1 MKMSI
6 LEKIGNIGQSLWYD
20 NIKRKKL
27 KDGSIAGMISS
38 GRIKGIT
45 SNPSI
50 FQKAIASSKDYDLS
64 LKPMAWSG
72 MESKEI
78 FWQLAIEDIKQATD
92 LFAPVY
98 ASTSGLDGYVSIEV
112 DPLLA
117 YDTDGTIEDAKKLW
131 HLIRRPNL
139 MIKIPATKEGIP
151 AVRQAIADG
160 INVNVTLIFSLAR
173 YAEVIEAYISG
184 LEDRV
189 RAGLPIDRIASVA
202 SFFVSR
208 MDTKIDGL
216 LEEQLRDGKLSSDEF
231 ETLVGKAAVANA
243 RLAYQVFID
252 KFSTERFMN
261 LKKAGAHVQRP
272 LWASTSTKNPKYR
285 DVIYVEEL
293 LAPDSVNTVPPNTL
307 DAFLQHGVAENTI
320 FKDLDPARAL
330 FGQLD
335 SRGILERTVTD
346 ELENEGVT
354 AFSQAYRS
362 LLETVEQRRKSAVEE
377 LGMLTPNVIQQVQE
391 LVRLDFTD
399 RFFDKDP
406 SLWTDDTKGQAE
418 IRNRMNWISTPYD
431 VRNALPGLRNLGK
444 ELSEDGFTHAVL
456 LGMGGSSLAPE
467 VISKILKGT
476 DTANERGLKFQV
488 LDSTNPEQVA
498 SITINNPIDKTVF
511 IVASKS
517 GTTGEINAFLDY
529 FWNQVEMIRPEEP
542 GKQFIAITDPGT
554 RLAKM
559 ADERGFRAVFLADPQ
574 VGGRNSALTAFGIVP
589 AAVMGID
596 LDKFINNAVNMAE
609 ECKQEKTLQSNP
621 GFVLGAIIGTAAR
634 EGRNKLTLLTNSEW
648 CSFGDWLEQLV
659 AESSGKDGKG
669 ILPVVNEP
677 VLDVTNYSS
686 DRLFVYLAK
695 DTDESDLLQQLR
707 LAGHPVIT
715 LRVDDDEDLAGQFYL
730 WEIAVATACSVI
742 GVNSFDQPDV
752 QDAKV
757 RTIAGLEEYKKSGK
771 FEDVVPSAGYPRA
784 KILTYLP
791 ETVEKRGSLM
801 RLIGSYIEHDLGHAQ
816 FIAINAFLPRNM
828 ENEELLQAFRQR
840 LAQKYHL
847 PTTLGFGPRFLHS
860 TGQFHKGGP
869 NTGVFILLT
878 AQRQNDLHIP
888 GQGVSFGVFQ
898 RAQAIGDLR
907 ALQAKN
913 RQVLWIDLS
922 EPDVHILLD
931 S

>member
-1 MKMSI
+1 MSI
-6 LEKIGNIGQSLWYD
+6 TEKIQIIGQSLWYD
-20 NIKRKKL
+20 NIERQKL

-38 GRIKGIT
+38 GKIKGIT

-98 ASTSGLDGYVSIEV
+98 ASTSGNDGYVSIEV

-160 INVNVTLIFSLAR
+160 INVNVTLIFSIER

-189 RAGLPIDRIASVA
+189 RTGLPIDRIASVA

-216 LEEQLRDGKLSSDEF
+216 LEEQLHDGKISSDEF
-231 ETLVGKAAVANA
+231 ENLSGKAAIANA
-243 RLAYQVFID
+243 RLAYQLFLE
-252 KFSTERFMN
+252 KFSAERFQ
-261 LKKAGAHVQRP
+261 KIKAAGGRVQRP

-293 LAPDSVNTVPPNTL
+293 IAPDSVNTVPPNTL
-307 DAFLQHGVAENTI
+307 DAFMKHGVVETTI

-330 FGQLD
+330 FGQLEA
-335 SRGILERTVTD
+335 RGILEKTVTD
-346 ELENEGVT
+346 ELENEGVS
-354 AFSQAYRS
+354 AFSKAYLS

-377 LGMLTPNVIQQVQE
+377 LGYLSPIVIQQVQE
-391 LVRLDFTD
+391 LVRANFKD

-406 SLWTDDTKGQAE
+406 SLWTDDPKGQIE
-418 IRNRMNWISTPYD
+418 IRNRMNWVSTPYD
-431 VRNALPGLRNLGK
+431 AINALPDHQNLGR
-444 ELSEDGFTHAVL
+444 ELVENGFTHAVL

-467 VISKILKGT
+467 VISKIVKRT
-476 DTANERGLKFQV
+476 DTANESGLKFRI
-488 LDSTNPEQVA
+488 LDSTDPEQVA
-498 SITINNPIDKTVF
+498 SITINNPIDKTIF

-529 FWNQVEMIRPEEP
+529 FWDQVKTIRPDGP

-554 RLAKM
+554 RLAKL
-559 ADERGFRAVFLADPQ
+559 AEERGFRAVFLADPL
-574 VGGRNSALTAFGIVP
+574 VGGRNSALTTFGIVP
-589 AAVMGID
+589 AAVMGIN
-596 LDKFINNAVNMAE
+596 LEKFIHQAVNMAE
-609 ECKQEKTLQSNP
+609 ECKQEKSLQSNP

-634 EGRNKLTLLTNSEW
+634 VGRNKLTLLTNSEW

-677 VLDVTNYSS
+677 VLDGSKYTP
-686 DRLFVYLAK
+686 DRLFVHLSNDSEETEFLK
-695 DTDESDLLQQLR
+695 QLR

-715 LRVDDDEDLAGQFYL
+715 LRVDDKEDLAGQFYL

-757 RTIAGLEEYKKSGK
+757 RTIAGLEEYRKNGN
-771 FEDVVPSAGYPRA
+771 FEDVVPSAAYPRA

-791 ETVEKRGSLM
+791 ETIEKRGSLM
-801 RLIGSYIEHDLGHAQ
+801 RLIGSYIEHNLEHAQ
-816 FIAINAFLPRNM
+816 FIAINAFLPRNDG
-828 ENEELLQAFRQR
+828 NEELLQAFRRR

-878 AQRQNDLHIP
+878 AQRNTDIPIP

-898 RAQAIGDLR
+898 RAQAIGDLH

-913 RQVLWIDLS
+913 RKVLWIDLT
-922 EPDVHILLD
+922 EPDVRILLD

>member
-1 MKMSI
+1 MSI
-6 LEKIGNIGQSLWYD
+6 TEKIQIIGQSLWYD
-20 NIKRKKL
+20 NIERQKL
-27 KDGSIAGMISS
+27 KDGSIAGIISS
-38 GRIKGIT
+38 GKIKGIT

-92 LFAPVY
+92 LFSPVY
-98 ASTSGLDGYVSIEV
+98 ASTSGNDGYVSIEV

-160 INVNVTLIFSLAR
+160 INVNVTLIFSIER

-189 RAGLPIDRIASVA
+189 RTGLPIDRIASVA

-216 LEEQLRDGKLSSDEF
+216 LEEQLHDGKISSDEF
-231 ETLVGKAAVANA
+231 ENLSGKAAIANA
-243 RLAYQVFID
+243 RLAYQLFLE
-252 KFSTERFMN
+252 KFSAERFQ
-261 LKKAGAHVQRP
+261 KIKAAGGRVQRP

-293 LAPDSVNTVPPNTL
+293 IAPDSVNTVPPNTL
-307 DAFLQHGVAENTI
+307 DAFMKHGVVETTI

-330 FGQLD
+330 FGQLEA
-335 SRGILERTVTD
+335 RGILEKTVTD
-346 ELENEGVT
+346 ELENEGVS

-377 LGMLTPNVIQQVQE
+377 LGYLSPNVIQQVQE
-391 LVRLDFTD
+391 LVRANFKD

-406 SLWTDDTKGQAE
+406 SLWTDNPKGQVE
-418 IRNRMNWISTPYD
+418 IRNRMNWVSTPYD
-431 VRNALPGLRNLGK
+431 AINALPDHHNLGR
-444 ELSEDGFTHAVL
+444 ELVENGFTHAVL

-467 VISKILKGT
+467 VISKIVKRT
-476 DTANERGLKFQV
+476 DTANESGLKFQI
-488 LDSTNPEQVA
+488 LDSTDPEQVA
-498 SITINNPIDKTVF
+498 SITINNPIDKTIF

-529 FWNQVEMIRPEEP
+529 FWDQVKTIRPDGP

-554 RLAKM
+554 RLAKL
-559 ADERGFRAVFLADPQ
+559 AEERGFRAVFLADPL

-589 AAVMGID
+589 AAVMGIN
-596 LDKFINNAVNMAE
+596 LEKFIHQAINMAE

-634 EGRNKLTLLTNSEW
+634 VGRNKLTLLTNSEW

-677 VLDVTNYSS
+677 VLDGSKYTP
-686 DRLFVYLAK
+686 DRLFVHLSNDSEETEFLK
-695 DTDESDLLQQLR
+695 QLR

-715 LRVDDDEDLAGQFYL
+715 LRVDDKEDLAGQFYL

-757 RTIAGLEEYKKSGK
+757 RTIAGLEEYRKNGN
-771 FEDVVPSAGYPRA
+771 FEDVVPSAAYPRA

-801 RLIGSYIEHDLGHAQ
+801 RLVGSYIEHNLEHAQ
-816 FIAINAFLPRNM
+816 FIAINAFLPRNDG
-828 ENEELLQAFRQR
+828 NEELLQAFRRR
-840 LAQKYHL
+840 LAQKFHL

-878 AQRQNDLHIP
+878 AQRNTDIPIP

-898 RAQAIGDLR
+898 RAQAIGDLH

-913 RQVLWIDLS
+913 RKVLWIDLS
-922 EPDVHILLD
+922 EPDVRILLD

>member
-1 MKMSI
+1 MSI
-6 LEKIGNIGQSLWYD
+6 TEKIQIIGQSLWYD
-20 NIKRKKL
+20 NIERQKL

-38 GRIKGIT
+38 GKIKGIT

-98 ASTSGLDGYVSIEV
+98 ASTSGNDGYVSIEV

-160 INVNVTLIFSLAR
+160 INVNVTLIFSIER

-189 RAGLPIDRIASVA
+189 RTGLPIDRIASVA

-216 LEEQLRDGKLSSDEF
+216 LEEQLHDGKISSDEF
-231 ETLVGKAAVANA
+231 ENLSGKAAIANA
-243 RLAYQVFID
+243 RLAYQLFLE
-252 KFSTERFMN
+252 KFSAERFQ
-261 LKKAGAHVQRP
+261 KIKAAGGRVQRP

-293 LAPDSVNTVPPNTL
+293 IAPDSVNTVPPNTL
-307 DAFLQHGVAENTI
+307 DAFMKHGVVETTI

-330 FGQLD
+330 FGQLEA
-335 SRGILERTVTD
+335 RGILEKTVTD
-346 ELENEGVT
+346 ELENEGVS
-354 AFSQAYRS
+354 AFSKAYLS

-377 LGMLTPNVIQQVQE
+377 LGYLSPNVIQQVQE
-391 LVRLDFTD
+391 LVRANFKD

-406 SLWTDDTKGQAE
+406 SLWTDDPKGQVE
-418 IRNRMNWISTPYD
+418 IRNRMNWVSTPYD
-431 VRNALPGLRNLGK
+431 AINALPDHQNLGR
-444 ELSEDGFTHAVL
+444 ELVENGFTHAVL

-467 VISKILKGT
+467 VISKIVKRT
-476 DTANERGLKFQV
+476 DTANESGLKFRI
-488 LDSTNPEQVA
+488 LDSTDPEQVA
-498 SITINNPIDKTVF
+498 SITINNPIDKTIF

-529 FWNQVEMIRPEEP
+529 FWDQVKTIRPDGP

-554 RLAKM
+554 RLAKL
-559 ADERGFRAVFLADPQ
+559 AEERGFRAVFLADPL

-589 AAVMGID
+589 AAVMGIN
-596 LDKFINNAVNMAE
+596 LEKFIHQAVNMAE

-634 EGRNKLTLLTNSEW
+634 VGRNKLTLLTNSEW

-677 VLDVTNYSS
+677 VLDGSKYTP
-686 DRLFVYLAK
+686 DRLFVHLSNDSEETEFLK
-695 DTDESDLLQQLR
+695 QLR

-715 LRVDDDEDLAGQFYL
+715 LRVDDKEDLAGQFYL

-757 RTIAGLEEYKKSGK
+757 RTIAGLEEYRKNGN
-771 FEDVVPSAGYPRA
+771 FEDVVPSAAYPRA

-801 RLIGSYIEHDLGHAQ
+801 RLVGSYIEHNLEHAQ
-816 FIAINAFLPRNM
+816 FIAINAFLPRNDG
-828 ENEELLQAFRQR
+828 NEELLQAFRRR
-840 LAQKYHL
+840 LAQKFHL

-878 AQRQNDLHIP
+878 AQRNTDIPIP

-898 RAQAIGDLR
+898 RAQAIGDLH

-913 RQVLWIDLS
+913 RKVLWIDLT
-922 EPDVHILLD
+922 EPDVRILLD

>member
-1 MKMSI
+1 MSI
-6 LEKIGNIGQSLWYD
+6 TEKIQIIGQSLWYD
-20 NIKRKKL
+20 NIERQKL

-38 GRIKGIT
+38 GKIKGIT

-92 LFAPVY
+92 LFSPVY
-98 ASTSGLDGYVSIEV
+98 ASTSGNDGYVSIEV

-160 INVNVTLIFSLAR
+160 INVNVTLIFSIER

-189 RAGLPIDRIASVA
+189 RTGLPIDRIASVA

-216 LEEQLRDGKLSSDEF
+216 LEEQLHDGKISSDEF
-231 ETLVGKAAVANA
+231 ENLSGKAAIANA
-243 RLAYQVFID
+243 RLAYQLFLE
-252 KFSTERFMN
+252 KFSAERFQ
-261 LKKAGAHVQRP
+261 KIKAAGGRVQRP

-293 LAPDSVNTVPPNTL
+293 IAPDSVNTVPPNTL
-307 DAFLQHGVAENTI
+307 DAFMKHGVVETTI

-330 FGQLD
+330 FGQLEA
-335 SRGILERTVTD
+335 RGILEKTVTD
-346 ELENEGVT
+346 ELENEGVS

-377 LGMLTPNVIQQVQE
+377 LGYLSPNVIQQVQE
-391 LVRLDFTD
+391 LVRANFKD

-406 SLWTDDTKGQAE
+406 SLWTDNPKGQVE
-418 IRNRMNWISTPYD
+418 IRNRMNWVSTPYD
-431 VRNALPGLRNLGK
+431 AINALPDHQNLGR
-444 ELSEDGFTHAVL
+444 ELVENGFTHAVL

-467 VISKILKGT
+467 VISKIVKRT
-476 DTANERGLKFQV
+476 DTANESGLKFQI
-488 LDSTNPEQVA
+488 LDSTDPEQVA
-498 SITINNPIDKTVF
+498 SITINNPIDKTIF

-529 FWNQVEMIRPEEP
+529 FWDQVKTIRPDGP

-554 RLAKM
+554 RLAKL
-559 ADERGFRAVFLADPQ
+559 AEERGFRAVFLADPL

-589 AAVMGID
+589 AAVMGIN
-596 LDKFINNAVNMAE
+596 LEKFIHQAINMAE

-634 EGRNKLTLLTNSEW
+634 VGRNKLTLLTNSEW

-677 VLDVTNYSS
+677 VLDGSKYTP
-686 DRLFVYLAK
+686 DRLFVHLSNDSEETEFLK
-695 DTDESDLLQQLR
+695 QLR

-715 LRVDDDEDLAGQFYL
+715 LRVDDKEDLAGQFYL

-757 RTIAGLEEYKKSGK
+757 RTIAGLEEYRKNGN
-771 FEDVVPSAGYPRA
+771 FEDVVPSAAYPRA

-801 RLIGSYIEHDLGHAQ
+801 RLVGSYIEHNLEHAQ
-816 FIAINAFLPRNM
+816 FIAINAFLPRNDG
-828 ENEELLQAFRQR
+828 NEELLQAFRRR
-840 LAQKYHL
+840 LAQKFHL

-878 AQRQNDLHIP
+878 AQRNTDIPIP

-898 RAQAIGDLR
+898 RAQAIGDLH

-913 RQVLWIDLS
+913 RKVLWIDLS
-922 EPDVHILLD
+922 EPDVRILLD

>member
-1 MKMSI
+1 MSI
-6 LEKIGNIGQSLWYD
+6 TEKIQIIGQSLWYD
-20 NIKRKKL
+20 NIERQKL

-38 GRIKGIT
+38 GKIKGIT

-98 ASTSGLDGYVSIEV
+98 ASTSGNDGYVSIEV

-160 INVNVTLIFSLAR
+160 INVNVTLIFSIER

-189 RAGLPIDRIASVA
+189 RTGLPIDRIASVA

-216 LEEQLRDGKLSSDEF
+216 LEEQLHDGKISSDEF
-231 ETLVGKAAVANA
+231 ENLSGKAAIANA
-243 RLAYQVFID
+243 RLAYQLFLE
-252 KFSTERFMN
+252 KFSAERFQ
-261 LKKAGAHVQRP
+261 KIKAAGGRVQRP

-293 LAPDSVNTVPPNTL
+293 IAPDSVNTVPPNTL
-307 DAFLQHGVAENTI
+307 DAFMKHGVVETTI

-330 FGQLD
+330 FGQLEA
-335 SRGILERTVTD
+335 RGILEKTVTD
-346 ELENEGVT
+346 ELENEGVS
-354 AFSQAYRS
+354 AFSKAYLS

-377 LGMLTPNVIQQVQE
+377 LGYLSPIVIQQVQE
-391 LVRLDFTD
+391 LVRANFKD
-399 RFFDKDP
+399 RFFDNDP
-406 SLWTDDTKGQAE
+406 SLWTDDPKGQIE
-418 IRNRMNWISTPYD
+418 IRNRMNWVSTPYD
-431 VRNALPGLRNLGK
+431 AINALPDHQNLGR
-444 ELSEDGFTHAVL
+444 ELVENGFTHAVL

-467 VISKILKGT
+467 VISKIVKRT
-476 DTANERGLKFQV
+476 DTANESGLKFRI
-488 LDSTNPEQVA
+488 LDSTDPEQVA
-498 SITINNPIDKTVF
+498 SITINNPIDKTIF

-529 FWNQVEMIRPEEP
+529 FWDQVKTIRPDGP

-554 RLAKM
+554 RLAKL
-559 ADERGFRAVFLADPQ
+559 AEERGFRAVFLADPL
-574 VGGRNSALTAFGIVP
+574 VGGRNSALTTFGIVP
-589 AAVMGID
+589 AAVMGIN
-596 LDKFINNAVNMAE
+596 LEKFIHQAVNMAE
-609 ECKQEKTLQSNP
+609 ECKQEKSLQSNP

-634 EGRNKLTLLTNSEW
+634 VGRNKLTLLTNSEW

-677 VLDVTNYSS
+677 VLDGSKYTP
-686 DRLFVYLAK
+686 DRLFVHLSNDSEETEFLK
-695 DTDESDLLQQLR
+695 QLR

-715 LRVDDDEDLAGQFYL
+715 LRVDDKEDLAGQFYL

-757 RTIAGLEEYKKSGK
+757 RTIAGLEEYRKNGN
-771 FEDVVPSAGYPRA
+771 FEDVVPSAAYPRA

-791 ETVEKRGSLM
+791 ETIEKRGSLM
-801 RLIGSYIEHDLGHAQ
+801 RLIGSYIEHNLEHAQ
-816 FIAINAFLPRNM
+816 FIAINAFLPRNDG
-828 ENEELLQAFRQR
+828 NEELLQAFRRR

-878 AQRQNDLHIP
+878 AQRNTDIPIP

-898 RAQAIGDLR
+898 RAQAIGDLH

-913 RQVLWIDLS
+913 RKVLWIDLT
-922 EPDVHILLD
+922 EPDVRILLD

>member
-1 MKMSI
+1 MSI
-6 LEKIGNIGQSLWYD
+6 TEKIQIIGQSLWYD
-20 NIKRKKL
+20 NIERQKL

-38 GRIKGIT
+38 GKIKGIT

-98 ASTSGLDGYVSIEV
+98 ASTSGNDGYVSIEV

-160 INVNVTLIFSLAR
+160 INVNVTLIFSIER

-189 RAGLPIDRIASVA
+189 RTGLPIDRIASVA

-216 LEEQLRDGKLSSDEF
+216 LEEQLHDGKISSDEF
-231 ETLVGKAAVANA
+231 ENLSGKAAIANA
-243 RLAYQVFID
+243 RLAYQLFLE
-252 KFSTERFMN
+252 KFSAERFQ
-261 LKKAGAHVQRP
+261 KIKAAGGRVQRP

-293 LAPDSVNTVPPNTL
+293 IAPDSVNTVPPNTL
-307 DAFLQHGVAENTI
+307 DAFMKHGVVETTI

-330 FGQLD
+330 FGQLEA
-335 SRGILERTVTD
+335 RGILEKTVTD
-346 ELENEGVT
+346 ELENEGVS
-354 AFSQAYRS
+354 AFSKAYLS

-377 LGMLTPNVIQQVQE
+377 LGNLSPDVIQQVQE
-391 LVRLDFTD
+391 LVRANFKD

-406 SLWTDDTKGQAE
+406 SLWTDDPKGQVE
-418 IRNRMNWISTPYD
+418 IRNRMNWVSTPYD
-431 VRNALPGLRNLGK
+431 AINALPDHQNLGR
-444 ELSEDGFTHAVL
+444 ELVENGFTHAVL

-467 VISKILKGT
+467 VISKIVKRT
-476 DTANERGLKFQV
+476 DTANESGLKFRI
-488 LDSTNPEQVA
+488 LDSTDPEQVA
-498 SITINNPIDKTVF
+498 SITINNPIDKTIF

-529 FWNQVEMIRPEEP
+529 FWDQVKTIRPDGP

-554 RLAKM
+554 RLAKL
-559 ADERGFRAVFLADPQ
+559 AEERGFRAVFLADPL

-589 AAVMGID
+589 AAVMGIN
-596 LDKFINNAVNMAE
+596 LEKFIHQAVNMAE

-634 EGRNKLTLLTNSEW
+634 VGRNKLTLLTNSEW

-677 VLDVTNYSS
+677 VLDGSKYTP
-686 DRLFVYLAK
+686 DRLFVHLSNDSEETEFLK
-695 DTDESDLLQQLR
+695 QLR

-715 LRVDDDEDLAGQFYL
+715 LRVDDKEDLAGQFYL

-757 RTIAGLEEYKKSGK
+757 RTIAGLEEYRKNGN
-771 FEDVVPSAGYPRA
+771 FEDVVPSAAYPRA

-801 RLIGSYIEHDLGHAQ
+801 RLVGSYIEHNLEHAQ
-816 FIAINAFLPRNM
+816 FIAINAFLPRNDG
-828 ENEELLQAFRQR
+828 NEELLQAFRRR
-840 LAQKYHL
+840 LAQKFHL

-878 AQRQNDLHIP
+878 AQRNTDIPIP

-898 RAQAIGDLR
+898 RAQAIGDLH

-913 RQVLWIDLS
+913 RKVLWIDLS
-922 EPDVHILLD
+922 EPDVRILLD

>member
-1 MKMSI
+1 MSI
-6 LEKIGNIGQSLWYD
+6 TEKIQIIGQSLWYD
-20 NIKRKKL
+20 NIERQKL

-38 GRIKGIT
+38 GKIKGIT

-98 ASTSGLDGYVSIEV
+98 ASTSGNDGYVSIEV

-160 INVNVTLIFSLAR
+160 INVNVTLIFSIER

-189 RAGLPIDRIASVA
+189 RTGLPIDRIASVA

-216 LEEQLRDGKLSSDEF
+216 LEEQLHDGKISSDEF
-231 ETLVGKAAVANA
+231 ENLSGKAAIANA
-243 RLAYQVFID
+243 RLAYQLFLE
-252 KFSTERFMN
+252 KFSAERFQ
-261 LKKAGAHVQRP
+261 KIKAAGGRVQRP
-272 LWASTSTKNPKYR
+272 LWASTSTKNLKYR

-293 LAPDSVNTVPPNTL
+293 IAPDSVNTVPPNTL
-307 DAFLQHGVAENTI
+307 DAFMKHGVVETTI

-330 FGQLD
+330 FGQLEA
-335 SRGILERTVTD
+335 RGILEKTVTD
-346 ELENEGVT
+346 ELENEGVS
-354 AFSQAYRS
+354 AFSKAYLS

-377 LGMLTPNVIQQVQE
+377 LGYLSPNVIQQVQE
-391 LVRLDFTD
+391 LVRANFKD

-406 SLWTDDTKGQAE
+406 SLWTDDPKGQIE
-418 IRNRMNWISTPYD
+418 IRNRMNWVSTPYD
-431 VRNALPGLRNLGK
+431 AINALPDHQNLGR
-444 ELSEDGFTHAVL
+444 ELVENGFTHAVL

-467 VISKILKGT
+467 VISKIVKRT
-476 DTANERGLKFQV
+476 DTANESGLKFRI
-488 LDSTNPEQVA
+488 LDSTDPEQVA
-498 SITINNPIDKTVF
+498 SITINNPIDKTIF

-529 FWNQVEMIRPEEP
+529 FWDQVKTIRPDGP

-554 RLAKM
+554 RLAKL
-559 ADERGFRAVFLADPQ
+559 AEERGFRAVFLADPL
-574 VGGRNSALTAFGIVP
+574 VGGRNSALTTFGIVP
-589 AAVMGID
+589 AAVMGIN
-596 LDKFINNAVNMAE
+596 LEKFIHQAVNMAE

-634 EGRNKLTLLTNSEW
+634 VGRNKLTLLTNSEW

-677 VLDVTNYSS
+677 VLDGSKYTP
-686 DRLFVYLAK
+686 DRLFVHLSNDSEETEFLK
-695 DTDESDLLQQLR
+695 QLR

-715 LRVDDDEDLAGQFYL
+715 LRVDDKEDLAGQFYL

-757 RTIAGLEEYKKSGK
+757 RTIAGLEEYRKNGN
-771 FEDVVPSAGYPRA
+771 FEDVVPSAAYPRA

-801 RLIGSYIEHDLGHAQ
+801 RLIGSYIEHNLEHAQ
-816 FIAINAFLPRNM
+816 FIAINAFLPRNDG
-828 ENEELLQAFRQR
+828 NEELLQAFRRR

-878 AQRQNDLHIP
+878 AQRNTDIPIP

-898 RAQAIGDLR
+898 RAQAIGDLH

-913 RQVLWIDLS
+913 RKVLWIDLS
-922 EPDVHILLD
+922 EPDVRILLD

>member
-1 MKMSI
+1 MSI
-6 LEKIGNIGQSLWYD
+6 TEKIQIIGQSLWYD
-20 NIKRKKL
+20 NIERQKL

-38 GRIKGIT
+38 GKIKGIT

-98 ASTSGLDGYVSIEV
+98 ASTSGNDGYVSIEV

-160 INVNVTLIFSLAR
+160 INVNVTLIFSIER

-189 RAGLPIDRIASVA
+189 RTGLPIDRIASVA

-216 LEEQLRDGKLSSDEF
+216 LEEQLHDGKISSDEF
-231 ETLVGKAAVANA
+231 ENLSGKAAIANA
-243 RLAYQVFID
+243 RLAYQLFLE
-252 KFSTERFMN
+252 KFSAERFQ
-261 LKKAGAHVQRP
+261 KIKAAGGRVQRP
-272 LWASTSTKNPKYR
+272 LWASTSTKNLKYR

-293 LAPDSVNTVPPNTL
+293 IAPDSVNTVPPNTL
-307 DAFLQHGVAENTI
+307 DAFMKHGVVETTI

-330 FGQLD
+330 FGQLEA
-335 SRGILERTVTD
+335 RGILEKTVTD
-346 ELENEGVT
+346 ELENEGVS
-354 AFSQAYRS
+354 AFSKAYLS

-377 LGMLTPNVIQQVQE
+377 LGYLSPIVIQQVQE
-391 LVRLDFTD
+391 LVRANFKD

-406 SLWTDDTKGQAE
+406 SLWTDDPKGQIE
-418 IRNRMNWISTPYD
+418 IRNRMNWVSTPYD
-431 VRNALPGLRNLGK
+431 AINALPDHQNLGR
-444 ELSEDGFTHAVL
+444 ELVENGFTHAVL

-467 VISKILKGT
+467 VISKIVKRT
-476 DTANERGLKFQV
+476 DTANESGLKFRI
-488 LDSTNPEQVA
+488 LDSTDPEQVA
-498 SITINNPIDKTVF
+498 SITINNPIDKTIF

-529 FWNQVEMIRPEEP
+529 FWDQVKTIRPDGP

-554 RLAKM
+554 RLAKL
-559 ADERGFRAVFLADPQ
+559 AEERGFRAVFLADPL
-574 VGGRNSALTAFGIVP
+574 VGGRNSALTTFGIVP
-589 AAVMGID
+589 AAVMGIN
-596 LDKFINNAVNMAE
+596 LEKFIHQAVNMAE
-609 ECKQEKTLQSNP
+609 ECKQEKSLQSNP

-634 EGRNKLTLLTNSEW
+634 VGRNKLTLLTNSEW

-677 VLDVTNYSS
+677 VLDGSKYTP
-686 DRLFVYLAK
+686 DRLFVHLSNDSEETEFLK
-695 DTDESDLLQQLR
+695 QLR

-715 LRVDDDEDLAGQFYL
+715 LRVDDKEDLAGQFYL

-757 RTIAGLEEYKKSGK
+757 RTIAGLEEYRKNGN
-771 FEDVVPSAGYPRA
+771 FEDVVPSAAYPRA

-791 ETVEKRGSLM
+791 ETIEKRGSLM
-801 RLIGSYIEHDLGHAQ
+801 RLIGSYIEHNLEHAQ
-816 FIAINAFLPRNM
+816 FIAINAFLPRNDG
-828 ENEELLQAFRQR
+828 NEELLQAFRRR

-878 AQRQNDLHIP
+878 AQRNTDIPIP

-898 RAQAIGDLR
+898 RAQAIGDLH

-913 RQVLWIDLS
+913 RKVLWIDLS
-922 EPDVHILLD
+922 EPDVRILLD

>member
-1 MKMSI
+1 MSI
-6 LEKIGNIGQSLWYD
+6 TEKIQIIGQSLWYD
-20 NIKRKKL
+20 NIERQKL

-38 GRIKGIT
+38 GKIKGIT

-98 ASTSGLDGYVSIEV
+98 ASTSGNDGYVSIEV

-160 INVNVTLIFSLAR
+160 INVNVTLIFSIER

-189 RAGLPIDRIASVA
+189 RTGLPIDRIASVA

-216 LEEQLRDGKLSSDEF
+216 LEEQLHDGKISSDEF
-231 ETLVGKAAVANA
+231 ENLSGKAAIANA
-243 RLAYQVFID
+243 RLAYQLFLE
-252 KFSTERFMN
+252 KFSAERFQ
-261 LKKAGAHVQRP
+261 KIKAAGGRVQRP
-272 LWASTSTKNPKYR
+272 LWASTSTKNLKYR

-293 LAPDSVNTVPPNTL
+293 IAPDSVNTVPPNTL
-307 DAFLQHGVAENTI
+307 DAFMKHGVVETTI

-330 FGQLD
+330 FGQLEA
-335 SRGILERTVTD
+335 RGILEKTVTD
-346 ELENEGVT
+346 ELENEGVS
-354 AFSQAYRS
+354 AFSKAYLS

-377 LGMLTPNVIQQVQE
+377 LGYLSPIVIQQVQE
-391 LVRLDFTD
+391 LVRANFKD

-406 SLWTDDTKGQAE
+406 SLWTDDPKGQIE
-418 IRNRMNWISTPYD
+418 IRNRMNWVSTPYD
-431 VRNALPGLRNLGK
+431 AINALPDHQNLGR
-444 ELSEDGFTHAVL
+444 ELVENGFTHAVL

-467 VISKILKGT
+467 VISKIVKRT
-476 DTANERGLKFQV
+476 DTANESGLKFRI
-488 LDSTNPEQVA
+488 LDSTDPEQVA
-498 SITINNPIDKTVF
+498 SITINNPIDKTIF

-529 FWNQVEMIRPEEP
+529 FWDQVKTIRPDGP

-554 RLAKM
+554 RLAKL
-559 ADERGFRAVFLADPQ
+559 AEERGFRAVFLADPL
-574 VGGRNSALTAFGIVP
+574 VGGRNSALTTFGIVP
-589 AAVMGID
+589 AAVMGIN
-596 LDKFINNAVNMAE
+596 LEKFIHQAVNMAE
-609 ECKQEKTLQSNP
+609 ECKQEKSLQSNP

-634 EGRNKLTLLTNSEW
+634 VGRNKLTLLTNSEW

-677 VLDVTNYSS
+677 VLDGSKYTP
-686 DRLFVYLAK
+686 DRLFVHLSNDSEETEFLK
-695 DTDESDLLQQLR
+695 QLR

-715 LRVDDDEDLAGQFYL
+715 LRVDDKEDLAGQFYL

-757 RTIAGLEEYKKSGK
+757 RTIAGLEEYRKNGN
-771 FEDVVPSAGYPRA
+771 FEDVVPSAAYPRA

-791 ETVEKRGSLM
+791 ETIEKRGSLM
-801 RLIGSYIEHDLGHAQ
+801 RLIGSYIEHNLEHAQ
-816 FIAINAFLPRNM
+816 FIAINAFLPRNDG
-828 ENEELLQAFRQR
+828 NEELLQAFRRR

-878 AQRQNDLHIP
+878 AQRNTDIPIP

-898 RAQAIGDLR
+898 RAQAIGDLH

-913 RQVLWIDLS
+913 RKVLWIDLT
-922 EPDVHILLD
+922 EPDVRILLD